1 VDRLFIDSKYG
12 YKLSDAWR
20 MYSSL
25 NFQTQFAPGYQY
37 NEDGNR
43 EAKISNL
50 MAPAYLTS
58 SWGFEYQLAEFFW
71 MRIGPFS
78 PRLTFVLDEDL
89 QGNFG
94 VDPGESVRYEWL
106 AFQLVSELNRNLR
119 ENLNLRARYEF
130 FANYSEIALKRFDHR
145 LEFVFTSSVTRLLN
159 VNLGA
164 ILLYDIDQIDGLQ
177 VSEA

>member
-1 VDRLFIDSKYG
+1 
-12 YKLSDAWR
+12 
-20 MYSSL
+20 M
-25 NFQTQFAPGYQY
+25 
-37 NEDGNR
+37 
-43 EAKISNL
+43 
-50 MAPAYLTS
+50 
-58 SWGFEYQLAEFFW
+58 
-71 MRIGPFS
+71 
-78 PRLTFVLDEDL
+78 
-89 QGNFG
+89 
-94 VDPGESVRYEWL
+94 RYEWL

-177 VSEA
+177 VSEALSVGLLYQISTLKE